1 MVEVKEFYNELLNND
16 ISFFTGVPDS
26 LLKSFCAY
34 IKDNVSAHKN
44 IVSANEGNAIGLAS
58 GYYLASKKIGLVYM
72 QNSGLGN
79 AMNPLASLADKLVYS
94 IPMLLVIG
102 WRGEPNKKDEPQHKK
117 QGLITTE
124 TLEMLEIKY
133 EILDESTNNDEMKL
147 KVKKAYCYMKENNE
161 PYALVIKKDTFD
173 EYKLKNNTVFDFE
186 MTREEAIEIV
196 VSKMKENS
204 ATVSTTGMA
213 SRELFELRE
222 KHKENHSK
230 DFLTVGSM
238 GHASQI
244 ALGIALSN
252 KTKDVYCID
261 GDGALLMHLG
271 GLAIIGNAEPKNFR
285 HILINNGAHDSV
297 GGQETVGF
305 KIDTLDIAK
314 ACGYKE
320 CYSCSSKVEL
330 LNLSEKIINVEG
342 PVLLEIKV
350 KKGARKDLGRP
361 TTTPIENKEA
371 FMEFL
376 DIQGDN

>member
-1 MVEVKEFYNELLNND
+1 MVDVKEFYNELLYND
-16 ISFFTGVPDS
+16 INFFTGVPDS

-34 IKDNVSAHKN
+34 IKDNVSGEKN

-58 GYYLASKKIGLVYM
+58 GYYLGTRRIGLVYM

-79 AMNPLASLADKLVYS
+79 AVNPLASLADKLVYS

-102 WRGEPNKKDEPQHKK
+102 WRGEPKRQDEPQHKK
-117 QGLITTE
+117 QGLITIE
-124 TLEMLEIKY
+124 TLEMLGIKY
-133 EILDESTNNDEMKL
+133 EILDEATNNNEMKS
-147 KVKKAYCYMKENNE
+147 KVKNAHIYMKENNE

-173 EYKLKNNTVFDFE
+173 EYKLKNHSVFDFE

-196 VSKMKENS
+196 ISNMKENS
-204 ATVSTTGMA
+204 AIVSTTGMA

-244 ALGIALSN
+244 AFGIALSN
-252 KTKDVYCID
+252 KNKDVYCID

-271 GLAIIGNAEPKNFR
+271 GLAIIGNQEPKNFR

-305 KIDTLDIAK
+305 KIDTLAIAK
-314 ACGYKE
+314 ACGYKQG
-320 CYSCSSKVEL
+320 YSCSTKVDL
-330 LNLSEKIINVEG
+330 LNLSQKITNVEG

-376 DIQGDN
+376 K

>member
-1 MVEVKEFYNELLNND
+1 MVEVKEFYNELLNNN

-44 IVSANEGNAIGLAS
+44 IISANEGNAIGLAS
-58 GYYLASKKIGLVYM
+58 GYYLGTRKIGLVYM

-79 AMNPLASLADKLVYS
+79 AVNPLASLTDKLVYS

-124 TLEMLEIKY
+124 TLEMLGIKY
-133 EILDESTNNDEMKL
+133 EILDKYTNNNEMKL
-147 KVKKAYCYMKENNE
+147 KVKKAYSYMKENNE
-161 PYALVIKKDTFD
+161 PYALIIKKDTFD
-173 EYKLKNNTVFDFE
+173 EYKLKSNTSFE
-186 MTREEAIEIV
+186 FKMTREEAIEIV
-196 VSKMKENS
+196 VSQMKENS
-204 ATVSTTGMA
+204 VIVSTTGMA

-222 KHKENHSK
+222 KHKENHNK

-244 ALGIALSN
+244 ALGIALNN
-252 KTKDVYCID
+252 KNQYVYCID
-261 GDGALLMHLG
+261 GDGSLLMHLG
-271 GLAIIGNAEPKNFR
+271 SLAIIGNAEPKNFR

-297 GGQETVGF
+297 GGQETVGL
-305 KIDTLDIAK
+305 KIDTLAIAK

-320 CYSCSSKVEL
+320 CYSCSSKAEL
-330 LNLSEKIINVEG
+330 VNLSEKITNVEG

-376 DIQGDN
+376 DK

>member
-1 MVEVKEFYNELLNND
+1 
-16 ISFFTGVPDS
+16 
-26 LLKSFCAY
+26 
-34 IKDNVSAHKN
+34 
-44 IVSANEGNAIGLAS
+44 
-58 GYYLASKKIGLVYM
+58 
-72 QNSGLGN
+72 
-79 AMNPLASLADKLVYS
+79 
-94 IPMLLVIG
+94 
-102 WRGEPNKKDEPQHKK
+102 
-117 QGLITTE
+117 
-124 TLEMLEIKY
+124 
-133 EILDESTNNDEMKL
+133 
-147 KVKKAYCYMKENNE
+147 
-161 PYALVIKKDTFD
+161 
-173 EYKLKNNTVFDFE
+173 

-222 KHKENHSK
+222 KHKENHNK

-252 KTKDVYCID
+252 KDKDVYCID

-305 KIDTLDIAK
+305 KIDTLAIAK

-320 CYSCSSKVEL
+320 CYSCSSKVDL
-330 LNLSEKIINVEG
+330 LNLSEKITTIEG

-376 DIQGDN
+376 NK

>member
-1 MVEVKEFYNELLNND
+1 MVDVKEFYNELLNND
-16 ISFFTGVPDS
+16 IDFFAGVPDS

-34 IKDNVSAHKN
+34 IKDNVSGDKN
-44 IVSANEGNAIGLAS
+44 IISANEGNAIGVAA
-58 GYYLASKKIGLVYM
+58 GYYLATKRIGLVYM
-72 QNSGLGN
+72 QNSGFGN
-79 AMNPLASLADKLVYS
+79 ALNPLASLTDKLVYS

-117 QGLITTE
+117 QGLITVKLLE
-124 TLEMLEIKY
+124 TMGIPY
-133 EILDESTNNDEMKL
+133 DILDENSDNDEIKF
-147 KVKKAYCYMKENNE
+147 KIKKAYDYMKENTE
-161 PYALVIKKDTFD
+161 PYALVIKKNTFNG
-173 EYKLKNNTVFDFE
+173 YKLKNNISFEFD

-196 VSKMKENS
+196 MSKMKENS
-204 ATVSTTGMA
+204 AIVSTTGMA
-213 SRELFELRE
+213 SRELFELRD
-222 KHKENHSK
+222 KYKQSHNK

-244 ALGIALSN
+244 ALGIALS
-252 KTKDVYCID
+252 KEDREIYCID

-271 GLAIIGNAEPKNFR
+271 SLAIIGNKKPKNYR

-305 KIDTLDIAK
+305 KIDTLAIAK

-320 CYSCSSKVEL
+320 CYSCATKKEL
-330 LNLSEKIINVEG
+330 IGLSEKINNVDG
-342 PVLLEIKV
+342 PIFLEIKV

-361 TTTPIENKEA
+361 RTTPIENKEA

-376 DIQGDN
+376 DI

>member
-34 IKDNVSAHKN
+34 IKDNVSSENN

-58 GYYLASKKIGLVYM
+58 GYYLGTRKIGLVYM

-79 AMNPLASLADKLVYS
+79 AVNPLASLADKLVYS

-117 QGLITTE
+117 QGVITTE
-124 TLEMLEIKY
+124 TLEMLGIKY
-133 EILDESTNNDEMKL
+133 EILDEASNNDEMKL
-147 KVKKAYCYMKENNE
+147 KVKKAYSYMKENNE

-196 VSKMKENS
+196 VSNMKENS
-204 ATVSTTGMA
+204 VAVSTTGMA

-222 KHKENHSK
+222 KYKENHNR

-252 KTKDVYCID
+252 KDKDVYCID

-305 KIDTLDIAK
+305 KIDTLAIAK
-314 ACGYKE
+314 ACGYKQ
-320 CYSCSSKVEL
+320 CYSCSSKEEL
-330 LNLSEKIINVEG
+330 LNLSEKITTVEG

-376 DIQGDN
+376 DK

>member
-1 MVEVKEFYNELLNND
+1 MIEVKDFYNELLNND
-16 ISFFTGVPDS
+16 ISFFTGIPDS

-34 IKDNVSAHKN
+34 IKEHVSSDKN
-44 IVSANEGNAIGLAS
+44 IISANEGNAIGLAA
-58 GYYLASKKIGLVYM
+58 GYHLGTRKIGLVYM
-72 QNSGLGN
+72 QNSGIGN
-79 AMNPLASLADKLVYS
+79 AVNPLASLSDKLVYS

-102 WRGEPNKKDEPQHKK
+102 WRGEPNKTDEPQHKK
-117 QGLITTE
+117 QGLITLE
-124 TLEMLEIKY
+124 TLNLLGIEY
-133 EILDESTNNDEMKL
+133 EILDRVTNNDEMRVKL
-147 KVKKAYCYMKENNE
+147 KKACDYMNENNE
-161 PYALVIKKDTFD
+161 PYALVIKKDAFN
-173 EYKLKNNTVFDFE
+173 EYKLKNNTSLDFE
-186 MTREEAIEIV
+186 MTREEAIEAVINNIKQESV
-196 VSKMKENS
+196 I
-204 ATVSTTGMA
+204 VSTTGMA

-222 KHKENHSK
+222 KYKENHNR

-252 KTKDVYCID
+252 KDKDIYCID

-271 GLAIIGNAEPKNFR
+271 GLAIIGNEEPKNFR

-314 ACGYKE
+314 ACGYKK
-320 CYSCSSKVEL
+320 CYSCSSKEQLVK
-330 LNLSEKIINVEG
+330 LSKEIADVKG
-342 PVLLEIKV
+342 PILLEIKV

-371 FMEFL
+371 FMKFL
-376 DIQGDN
+376 DK

>member
-1 MVEVKEFYNELLNND
+1 MIDVKEFYNELLNND
-16 ISFFTGVPDS
+16 INFFTGVPDS

-34 IKDNVSAHKN
+34 IKDNVSSEKN
-44 IVSANEGNAIGLAS
+44 IISANEGNAIGLAS
-58 GYYLASKKIGLVYM
+58 GYYLATRKIGLVYM

-79 AMNPLASLADKLVYS
+79 ALNPLASLVDKLVYS
-94 IPMLLVIG
+94 IPMLLIIG

-124 TLEMLEIKY
+124 TLEMLGIKY
-133 EILDESTNNDEMKL
+133 EILDEDTNNDEMKL
-147 KVKKAYCYMKENNE
+147 KVKKAYNYMTENNE

-173 EYKLKNNTVFDFE
+173 EYKLKNNTSFDFE
-186 MTREEAIEIV
+186 MTREEAIEII
-196 VSKMKENS
+196 VSKMKEDS
-204 ATVSTTGMA
+204 VIVSTTGMA
-213 SRELFELRE
+213 SRELFEIRE

-252 KTKDVYCID
+252 KEKDVYCID

-271 GLAIIGNAEPKNFR
+271 GLSIIGNQSPKNFK

-305 KIDTLDIAK
+305 KIDTSAIAK
-314 ACGYKE
+314 SCGYKE

-330 LNLSEKIINVEG
+330 LGIAEKITDVEG

-371 FMEFL
+371 FMKFL
-376 DIQGDN
+376 DK